1 MDLLVCLRVIHFSDC
16 LGQMRGEKIPNIN
29 SIYGISVKQ
38 ILEQGVDKGVIKRG

>member
-1 MDLLVCLRVIHFSDC
+1 
-16 LGQMRGEKIPNIN
+16 MRGEKIPNIN